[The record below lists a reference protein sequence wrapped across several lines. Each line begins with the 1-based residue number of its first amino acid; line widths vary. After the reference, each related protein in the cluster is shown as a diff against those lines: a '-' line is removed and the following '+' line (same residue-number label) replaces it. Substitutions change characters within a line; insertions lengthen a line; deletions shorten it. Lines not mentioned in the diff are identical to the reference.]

1 MRIIISEKANA
12 AKKIAQFLAEGPVRE
27 GKHRS
32 VPHHTF
38 TWRGEECVS
47 VGLKGHVLNLEYPE
61 EYSNWQKVEPSALID
76 AEIRKSV
83 SEKGVAE
90 AVRALSKKADAII
103 IATDFDR
110 EGELIGVEALSLAF
124 EANPGLMD
132 HVQRSRFSALT
143 KGEVTRAFDE
153 LVEVSTELAAAGE
166 ARQDIDLIWGATL
179 TRWVSRATKRYGSAF
194 LSVGRVQSP
203 TLVLIAERERE
214 RRAFIA
220 EPYWEIEASLR
231 NGEAF
236 TARHATA
243 RFWEEAAA
251 RSAHENL
258 TDVARVTEV
267 KEKSATRP
275 APIPFNTTGFL
286 SAAANIGISPSRAA
300 RLAEDL
306 YTDGYLSYPRTDNT
320 VYPVSLDLREVLG
333 ELKRVEGVGPYAEK
347 LLSSEKLSP
356 TRGKKETTDHP
367 PIYPT
372 GYASKNALRDDQW
385 KIYQLVVRRFLAT
398 LSAPAKTLRTTVRLE
413 SGGEP
418 LVSGGTVV
426 TQEGWLA
433 VYPYGRRPDEEIPS
447 LSEGQEVQVTGTEL
461 LSKETQPPGRYGQG
475 RLLRLMEELGLGTKA
490 TRPSIIQNLYD
501 RGYVHDDPLVPT
513 ETGIAVAYALKD
525 FASEIAT
532 HEMTAEL
539 ERSMDQ
545 ISEGSISKDTVVDE
559 SRDVL
564 RRVYE
569 HLESSE
575 EQFADIVWDGIRG
588 DSILGPCKKCGENL
602 TIRKAKKSGK
612 RFAGCSGYPDC
623 DQTYSLPPRGEIVSL
638 GTLCE
643 ECGSPEVKVLGGR
656 RPWITCIDLQCPKQQ
671 EKRKVAA
678 EAKAAKA
685 EAAEAAKAAK
695 AASNGDEE
703 GGEGVSKTQKK
714 TTAKPASKTR
724 KPAGT
729 RARAKTSTTA
739 KANGKTSTRANTK
752 ANGKTKAVE
761 EAGTQELEKSTT

>member
-1 MRIIISEKANA
+1 MRLIISEKANA
-12 AKKIAQFLAEGPVRE
+12 AKKIAQFLAEGPVKE

-38 TWRGEECVS
+38 TWKGEESVS
-47 VGLKGHVLNLEYPE
+47 VGLKGHVLNPEFPE
-61 EYSNWQKVEPSALID
+61 EYSNWQKVEPSDLID
-76 AEIRKSV
+76 AEILKAV

-90 AVRALSKKADAII
+90 AVRSLSKKAERVVV
-103 IATDFDR
+103 ATDFDR

-124 EANPGLMD
+124 EANPRLID
-132 HVQRSRFSALT
+132 HVERSRYSALT
-143 KGEVTRAFDE
+143 KGEVTRAFDN
-153 LVEVSTELAAAGE
+153 LVDVSRELADAGE

-214 RRAFIA
+214 RRAFVP
-220 EPYWEIEASLR
+220 EPYWEIEANLK

-236 TARHATA
+236 TARHAHG
-243 RFWEEAAA
+243 RFREEDAA
-251 RSAHENL
+251 RTAYEKL
-258 TDVARVTEV
+258 TEIATITEV

-286 SAAANIGISPSRAA
+286 AAAAGIGISPSRAA

-306 YTDGYLSYPRTDNT
+306 YTDGYISYPRTDNT
-320 VYPVSLDLREVLG
+320 VYPSSVDLREVLG
-333 ELKRVEGVGPYAEK
+333 QLRRAEEVGPYVEK
-347 LLSSEKLSP
+347 LLERGKLSP
-356 TRGKKETTDHP
+356 TRGKKETTDQQ

-372 GYASKNALRDDQW
+372 GRASKGALRDDQW

-418 LVSGGTVV
+418 LISGGTVV

-433 VYPYGRRPDEEIPS
+433 VYPYGRRPDEEMPS
-447 LSEGQEVQVTGTEL
+447 LSEGQEVKVEAKDL
-461 LSKETQPPGRYGQG
+461 LAKETQPPGRYGQG
-475 RLLRLMEELGLGTKA
+475 RLIRLMEDLGLGTKA

-513 ETGIAVAYALKD
+513 ETGIAVAQALKD

-539 ERSMDQ
+539 ERSMDE
-545 ISEGSISKDTVVDE
+545 ISEGKTSKDAVVDE

-569 HLESSE
+569 HLESSQDE
-575 EQFADIVWDGIRG
+575 FADIVWGGIRE
-588 DSILGPCKKCGENL
+588 DSVLGPCKKCGRNL
-602 TIRKAKKSGK
+602 TIRRARKSGK
-612 RFAGCSGYPDC
+612 RFAGCEGYPEC
-623 DQTYSLPPRGEIVSL
+623 DQTYSLPPRGEIIPL
-638 GTLCE
+638 GTFCNAW
-643 ECGSPEVKVLGGR
+643 GSTEIKVVGGR
-656 RPWITCIDLQCPKQQ
+656 RPWITCINMGCPKKEEQRQ
-671 EKRKVAA
+671 AA
-678 EAKAAKA
+678 AAKA
-685 EAAEAAKAAK
+685 EANSE
-695 AASNGDEE
+695 GDGSVEE
-703 GGEGVSKTQKK
+703 GGERASSTARKK
-714 TTAKPASKTR
+714 AASKSSSKKASTR
-724 KPAGT
+724 KKSAS
-729 RARAKTSTTA
+729 A
-739 KANGKTSTRANTK
+739 
-752 ANGKTKAVE
+752 
-761 EAGTQELEKSTT
+761 QELEKSTTQRSGWP

>member
-1 MRIIISEKANA
+1 MRLIISEKANA
-12 AKKIAQFLAEGPVRE
+12 AKKIAQFLAEGPVKE

-38 TWRGEECVS
+38 EWGDEECVS
-47 VGLKGHVLNLEYPE
+47 VGLKGHVLNPEYPE
-61 EYSNWQKVEPSALID
+61 EYSNWQKVEPSNLID
-76 AEIRKSV
+76 AEIQKSV

-90 AVRALSKKADAII
+90 AVRSLSKKADRVV

-124 EANPGLMD
+124 EANPSLVD
-132 HVQRSRFSALT
+132 HVERARFSALT

-153 LVEVSTELAAAGE
+153 LVEVSRDLAAAGE

-214 RRAFIA
+214 RRAFVP
-220 EPYWEIEASLR
+220 EPYWEIEANLK

-236 TARHATA
+236 TARHAHG
-243 RFWEEAAA
+243 RFREEDAA
-251 RSAHENL
+251 RTAYEKL
-258 TDVARVTEV
+258 TEIATITEV

-286 SAAANIGISPSRAA
+286 AAAAGIGISPSRAA

-306 YTDGYLSYPRTDNT
+306 YTDGYISYPRTDNT
-320 VYPVSLDLREVLG
+320 VYPSSVDLREVLG
-333 ELKRVEGVGPYAEK
+333 QLRRAEEVGPYVEK
-347 LLSSEKLSP
+347 LLERGKLSP

-372 GYASKNALRDDQW
+372 GRASKGALRDDQW

-418 LVSGGTVV
+418 LISGGTVV

-433 VYPYGRRPDEEIPS
+433 VYPYGRRPDEEMPS
-447 LSEGQEVQVTGTEL
+447 LSEGQEVKVEAKDL
-461 LSKETQPPGRYGQG
+461 LAKETQPPGRYGQG
-475 RLLRLMEELGLGTKA
+475 RLIRLMEDLGLGTKA

-513 ETGIAVAYALKD
+513 ETGIAVAQALKD

-539 ERSMDQ
+539 ERSMDE
-545 ISEGSISKDTVVDE
+545 ISEGKTSKDVVVDE

-569 HLESSE
+569 HLENSE
-575 EQFADIVWDGIRG
+575 EEFADIVWGGIRE
-588 DSILGPCKKCGENL
+588 DSVLGPCKKCGRNL
-602 TIRKAKKSGK
+602 TIRRARKSGK
-612 RFAGCSGYPDC
+612 RFAGCEGYPEC
-623 DQTYSLPPRGEIVSL
+623 DQTYSLPPRGEIIPL

-643 ECGSPEVKVLGGR
+643 ACGSPEIKVVGGR
-656 RPWITCIDLQCPKQQ
+656 RPWITCIDMSCSKQQ
-671 EKRKVAA
+671 ERRKAAA
-678 EAKAAKA
+678 EAKAART
-685 EAAEAAKAAK
+685 EA
-695 AASNGDEE
+695 D
-703 GGEGVSKTQKK
+703 GEGNGSVKGSERASSTTRKK
-714 TTAKPASKTR
+714 GAPKSSLKKSSAKTR
-724 KPAGT
+724 KKPAGVG
-729 RARAKTSTTA
+729 AKS
-739 KANGKTSTRANTK
+739 N
-752 ANGKTKAVE
+752 E
-761 EAGTQELEKSTT
+761 